1 MSNKSTL
8 YFYGGVET
16 VTGANFILE
25 DNSSS
30 QGVKIMVDCGLV
42 QGGESSQ
49 KKNYEKFVYN
59 PSDIDFLIVTHS
71 HMDHIGRIPKL
82 VKDGFKGV
90 IYSTKETREIVIH
103 MFEDELRLMSFNGE
117 DKDTEPLFMESDIT
131 ETMSLWQDKNY
142 YETFNLGA
150 YKVAFKDAGHVLG
163 SVMVEIEREGRK
175 IVFTGDLGN
184 SPSPFL
190 RDTDIVNDAN
200 YLVMESVYGDRNH
213 ESKETRT
220 GILKKVIKDS
230 IEKGG
235 TLLIP
240 AFSLERTQII
250 LYEINK
256 LVENKE
262 IPSIPVFLDSPLA
275 IKITDIYRAHR
286 EEFKDSV
293 QKEVYGGDDVFD
305 FPNLKLTK
313 SSMDSKEINTT
324 PNPKVVI
331 AGSGMSYGGRIVNH
345 EKRYLGDKNNTIL
358 FVGYQAGGSLGRQIQ
373 DGKRQIS
380 INNEHVFVRAHI
392 ESIMSY
398 SSHKDSEHLIEFV
411 SNSAETL
418 KKVFVVMGEPKSSL
432 FLAQRLRDYL
442 EVDTVVPSLGDSVSV
457 EV

>member
-1 MSNKSTL
+1 MNKSKL

-16 VTGANFILE
+16 VTGANFVLE
-25 DNSSS
+25 DKTTSP
-30 QGVKIMVDCGLV
+30 GVKIMIDCGLV
-42 QGGESSQ
+42 QGGESAE

-59 PSDIDFLIVTHS
+59 PSDIDFLIVTHA

-90 IYSTKETREIVIH
+90 IYSTKETREIVVH
-103 MFEDELRLMSFNGE
+103 MFEDELRLMRFDNEGNGS
-117 DKDTEPLFMESDIT
+117 EPLFTEGDILK
-131 ETMSLWQDKNY
+131 TMSLWKDKNY
-142 YETFNLGA
+142 YEDFDIGTYRVN
-150 YKVAFKDAGHVLG
+150 FKDAGHVLG
-163 SVMVEIEREGRK
+163 SIMVEIERGGQK

-190 RDTDIVNDAN
+190 RDTDLVDDAN

-230 IEKGG
+230 IERGG

-256 LVENKE
+256 LVENKD

-286 EEFKDSV
+286 EELKASV
-293 QKEVYGGDDVFD
+293 QKEIYGGDDIFD
-305 FPNLKLTK
+305 FPNLKITK
-313 SSMDSKEINTT
+313 SFVDSKEINNT
-324 PNPKVVI
+324 PNPKIII

-345 EKRYLGDKNNTIL
+345 EKKYLGDQNNTIL

-373 DGKRQIS
+373 EGKRQVS
-380 INNEHVFVRAHI
+380 VNGENVFVRAHI

-398 SSHKDSEHLIEFV
+398 SSHKDSLHLIDFV
-411 SNSAETL
+411 SNSADTL
-418 KKVFVVMGEPKSSL
+418 KKVFVAMGEPKSSL

-442 EVDTVVPSLGDSVSV
+442 GVDATVPKLNDGVDIEV
-457 EV
+457 